1 MTFSQLSIVMRLYV
15 SRWNRLIFCV
25 CRTVFS
31 MRMSCRKTTTQL
43 LNRLRNPFNVLCW
56 VCVCEDVDVYVCI
69 YDVIL
74 QFSSLH
80 FFRYQRSIL
89 TSIYYG
95 FIEKWKWSDILH
107 SFHSIDVKLIGN
119 DNSSKL
125 NANFFRKILYISR
138 SRIHVY
144 YVQCT
149 LDDNKGAPLSR
160 PHTHTHA
167 HNRLIHSVIHGA
179 FVVCLMDFLQ
189 DCRQKNKE
197 WTLIFKPFNG
207 RIC

>member
-1 MTFSQLSIVMRLYV
+1 MYAALSFRCECHVAKRLLNYSIDCAIHLLCFAEYVYVRMWTCMGVYTMWFFNFLLSI
-15 SRWNRLIFCV
+15 
-25 CRTVFS
+25 
-31 MRMSCRKTTTQL
+31 
-43 LNRLRNPFNVLCW
+43 
-56 VCVCEDVDVYVCI
+56 
-69 YDVIL
+69 
-74 QFSSLH
+74 

-149 LDDNKGAPLSR
+149 LDDNKGSPILTP